1 MIIILLTHV
10 HKNQNYVTGKVNVIG
25 QNAIQSA
32 QASSSNS
39 KLIRQVILISDW
51 SVPRVNFSH

>member
-1 MIIILLTHV
+1 MIIILLTYV

-39 KLIRQVILISDW
+39 KLIRQVILISNW
-51 SVPRVNFSH
+51 LVPRVNFSP

>member
-1 MIIILLTHV
+1 MIIILLTYV

-51 SVPRVNFSH
+51 SVPRVNFSP

>member
-10 HKNQNYVTGKVNVIG
+10 HKNQNYITGKVNVIG

-39 KLIRQVILISDW
+39 KLKRQVILISDW
-51 SVPRVNFSH
+51 SVPRVNFSP